1 MDDEDVVEQLRQLA
15 WAVPIS
21 RDHLLKVADREPMP
35 PHFRERAQKTAGQLT
50 DLCARLQ
57 KLNASLPSDPA
68 MLASLNENLSGLR
81 FSIEMTLRNV
91 DLLIGDLHRLL
102 DELDDGDGPPEIA
115 N

>member
-1 MDDEDVVEQLRQLA
+1 MDDEDVVKQLRQLA
-15 WAVPIS
+15 WAVTIS
-21 RDHLLKVADREPMP
+21 RDHLLKVADRELMP

-57 KLNASLPSDPA
+57 KLNASLPDDPA

-81 FSIEMTLRNV
+81 LSIEMTLHNV

-102 DELDDGDGPPEIA
+102 GELEEGETDRELA
-115 N
+115 S